1 MSDLQDNRG
10 PEIVSFMIALLVVT
24 WMSVMLRLYTRLW
37 VRKAIG
43 ADDWLIVSALVGQNS
58 ELRP

>member
-1 MSDLQDNRG
+1 MNNLQENRG

-24 WMSVMLRLYTRLW
+24 WMSVMLRFYTRLW

-43 ADDWLIVSALVGQNS
+43 ADDWLIIIALVSQYS
-58 ELRP
+58 EL